1 MKKSILIF
9 AALALIVGCSKKEE
23 PSNDAQTE
31 KIEQAEQVE
40 QTAQNEPTSLPNN
53 KISNK
58 IFIVENKF
66 INKNIDKIDLSGYL
80 SQFRKDVKNSAH
92 SVYLNDEVEFSNF
105 PATPDFEK
113 MLVVGNDLC
122 VLLNRIP
129 KNDDEFESLKRAGIK
144 IPKGSLIKCTGEKIE
159 SEDERYDGLFLFEE
173 NYNYFYPV
181 EYDGK
186 KGFVFGTDLCGQDVN
201 VTSEQMSMF
210 SFLYKHAAN
219 DNTAYFE
226 NFYPIC
232 GYEKFDARIAN
243 SLKEN
248 RIALQNVS
256 KYEYNLDLD
265 NPDDMIALYQNHRKR
280 TFGYRMGG
288 NLVPLFITTDLFA
301 HSQHLLFDRLL
312 SHVEQEIFS
321 PRLLLLVEKLREKIS
336 EDLQKYPSNET
347 ANIAEKYFAVASAL
361 LKLVPS
367 ADDYGEE
374 TMPDKDS
381 VLSEYD
387 EEIRKEV
394 EKIFAADAM
403 QESSALAFSDG
414 SAYIEDYT
422 QYKPRGHYTQNEKL
436 KAYFRAMMW
445 FGRIN
450 FPLPESSRDSS
461 DSRESLA
468 QNMFKIGIYI
478 NDIVMQ
484 EDSLYTLWKSVFEPI
499 TVLIGESDDLSFDDL
514 IPLWK
519 SVGAEN
525 VLEWISDENV
535 ANFASLS
542 REKLKSP
549 LIASTS
555 AFYAN
560 QSEGDY
566 SDPENLKPAMGW
578 RFLGQRFTY
587 DAWIFQ
593 HVTSPRLYGR
603 MMASGLDIA
612 SAFGSNSAD
621 MFLENATVKNG
632 LGVGGYGI
640 DSIDESFGRQ
650 IFEKLKTILGRFKK
664 FFGSKDEK
672 FWSETYYNSILALT
686 KAQAEFEQGA
696 GFFFTEKPL
705 WNIKSLE
712 SSLGTWA
719 ELKHD
724 TILYTKQIAAE
735 RGGPDEWYEP
745 TYRTD
750 KLPSPVHYIEPN
762 LKFFTELCVSWKV
775 FQNIFERYKLFDYY
789 SEKAV
794 SAMEKI
800 CLRALNIVAAEV
812 KDEKVSKDD
821 LDWIGT
827 IPQLLAKSV
836 VPFSD
841 YGTYTLDNDQF
852 KMALVA
858 DVLTNA
864 ESGSVLEVAVGI
876 PHRIYVALNDKQGGK
891 RIAVGYTF
899 NYYEFTHP
907 MNDRLTDEQWKKMV
921 YDNESEA
928 AKRKPEWYFDS
939 TIEASGFGG
948 KI

>member
-9 AALALIVGCSKKEE
+9 AAIAFIFGCSKKEE
-23 PSNDAQTE
+23 LSPDNQIEQTE
-31 KIEQAEQVE
+31 QIEQVE
-40 QTAQNEPTSLPNN
+40 QTAQIEQLSFPRN
-53 KISNK
+53 KISIDEK
-58 IFIVENKF
+58 KF
-66 INKNIDKIDLSGYL
+66 INKDIDKIDLSGYL
-80 SQFRKDVKNSAH
+80 SQFRKDAQNSAH
-92 SVYLNDEVEFSNF
+92 SVYLNDEVEFSNL
-105 PATPDFEK
+105 PTPPDFEK
-113 MLVVGNDLC
+113 TLVAGNDLC
-122 VLLNRIP
+122 VLFNKIP
-129 KNDDEFESLKRAGIK
+129 KNENEFESLKRAGIK
-144 IPKGSLIKCTGEKIE
+144 IPKGALLKCTGEKIGSGDGE
-159 SEDERYDGLFLFEE
+159 YDRFFHFEE
-173 NYNYFYPV
+173 NFNYFYPV
-181 EYDGK
+181 EYEGK
-186 KGFVFGTDLCGQDVN
+186 AGFVFGADVFGQDN
-201 VTSEQMSMF
+201 NITNDQMNLL
-210 SFLYKHAAN
+210 SFLYQHAT
-219 DNTAYFE
+219 DEDTAYFE
-226 NFYPIC
+226 NFYPFC
-232 GYEKFDARIAN
+232 GYEYFNAQIAN

-256 KYEYNLDLD
+256 QQEYRLNID
-265 NPDDMIALYQNHRKR
+265 NPDDMIALYKNHRKR
-280 TFGYRMGG
+280 PFGYRMGG

-312 SHVEQEIFS
+312 QHVEQEVFS
-321 PRLLLLVEKLREKIS
+321 PRLALLVEKFREKIS
-336 EDLQKYPSNET
+336 NDLQKYPSNET
-347 ANIAEKYFAVASAL
+347 ANVAEKYFAVASAI
-361 LKLVPS
+361 LKLTPNV
-367 ADDYGEE
+367 DDHDEKI
-374 TMPDKDS
+374 MPDKDS
-381 VLSEYD
+381 VLSEYS
-387 EEIRKEV
+387 EEIREEV
-394 EKIFAADAM
+394 EKIFEAAAM
-403 QESSALAFSDG
+403 QNSSVLTFSDG
-414 SAYIEDYT
+414 SVYIEDYT
-422 QYKPRGHYTQNEKL
+422 QYKPRGHYTQNERL
-436 KAYFRAMMW
+436 KTYFRAMMW

-478 NDIVMQ
+478 NDIIMQ
-484 EDSLYTLWKSVFEPI
+484 DESLYALWKSVFDPI
-499 TVLIGESDDLSFDDL
+499 TVLIGESDDLSFDDI

-525 VLEWISDENV
+525 VLEWISDENI

-542 REKLKSP
+542 REKLKPP

-593 HVTSPRLYGR
+593 HVTSPRLFGR

-621 MFLENATVKNG
+621 MLLEN
-632 LGVGGYGI
+632 
-640 DSIDESFGRQ
+640 SDEN
-650 IFEKLKTILGRFKK
+650 FEKLKTILAKFKK

-672 FWSETYYNSILALT
+672 FWSETYYNSVLALT

-724 TILYTKQIAAE
+724 TILFTKMIAAE
-735 RGGPDEWYEP
+735 RGGAGYDP

-750 KLPSPVHYIEPN
+750 KIPSPVHYIEPN

-775 FQNIFERYKLFDYY
+775 FQNIFERYKLFDKD

-794 SAMEKI
+794 SSMEDI

-836 VPFSD
+836 MPFS
-841 YGTYTLDNDQF
+841 TYATYAHDNEQF

-891 RIAVGYTF
+891 RVAVGYTF

-907 MNDRLTDEQWKKMV
+907 MNDRLTDEQWKAMV
-921 YDNESEA
+921 YDNENEA

-948 KI
+948 KK

>member
-9 AALALIVGCSKKEE
+9 AAIAFIFGCSKKEE
-23 PSNDAQTE
+23 LSPDNQIEQTE
-31 KIEQAEQVE
+31 QIEQVE
-40 QTAQNEPTSLPNN
+40 QTAQDEQTSFPR
-53 KISNK
+53 NK
-58 IFIVENKF
+58 IFIDEKKF
-66 INKNIDKIDLSGYL
+66 INKDIDKIDLSGYL
-80 SQFRKDVKNSAH
+80 SQFRKDAQNSAH
-92 SVYLNDEVEFSNF
+92 SVYLNDEVEFSNL
-105 PATPDFEK
+105 PTPPDFEK
-113 MLVVGNDLC
+113 TLVAGNDLC
-122 VLLNRIP
+122 VLFNKVP
-129 KNDDEFESLKRAGIK
+129 QDDDEFDSLKRAGIK
-144 IPKGSLIKCTGEKIE
+144 IPKGALLKCTGEKIE
-159 SEDERYDGLFLFEE
+159 EEGENRKFGGLFLFEE
-173 NYNYFYPV
+173 NYNYFYPI
-181 EYDGK
+181 EYEGK
-186 KGFVFGTDLCGQDVN
+186 TGFVFGADVCGQDDN
-201 VTSEQMSMF
+201 ITSEQTSMF
-210 SFLYKHAAN
+210 SFLYQHAAN

-232 GYEKFDARIAN
+232 GYEKFDAQIAD

-248 RIALQNVS
+248 RIVLQNVS
-256 KYEYNLDLD
+256 QNEYDLD
-265 NPDDMIALYQNHRKR
+265 INHPDDMIALYQKHGGVP
-280 TFGYRMGG
+280 FSRMGR

-312 SHVEQEIFS
+312 QHVEQEVFS
-321 PRLLLLVEKLREKIS
+321 PRLILLTEKFREKIS
-336 EDLQKYPSNET
+336 NDLQEYPSNET

-361 LKLVPS
+361 LKLTPKE
-367 ADDYGEE
+367 DKYGEE
-374 TMPDKDS
+374 VMPDKDS
-381 VLSEYD
+381 VLSEYG
-387 EEIRKEV
+387 EEICKEV
-394 EKIFAADAM
+394 EKIFQAAAM
-403 QESSALAFSDG
+403 QDSSALAFSDG
-414 SAYIEDYT
+414 SVYIEDYT
-422 QYKPRGHYTQNEKL
+422 QYKPRGHYTQNERL
-436 KAYFRAMMW
+436 KTYFRAMMW

-478 NDIVMQ
+478 NDIIMQ
-484 EDSLYTLWKSVFEPI
+484 DEPLYALWKSVFDPI
-499 TVLIGESDDLSFDDL
+499 TVLIGESDDLSFDDI

-535 ANFASLS
+535 ASFASLS

-560 QSEGDY
+560 QSEGDF
-566 SDPENLKPAMGW
+566 SNPENLKPAMGW

-603 MMASGLDIA
+603 KMASGLDIA

-621 MFLENATVKNG
+621 VILENATVKNG
-632 LGVGGYGI
+632 LGLGGDEVGN
-640 DSIDESFGRQ
+640 SDESFGKT
-650 IFEKLKTILGRFKK
+650 IFEKLKTILAKFKK

-724 TILYTKQIAAE
+724 TILYTKQPYAAE
-735 RGGPDEWYEP
+735 MGGGDDSYSP

-775 FQNIFERYKLFDYY
+775 FQNIFERYKLFDDD
-789 SEKAV
+789 SEAAV
-794 SAMEKI
+794 SQIEKI
-800 CLRALNIVAAEV
+800 CLRALNIVAAEI

-821 LDWIGT
+821 LNWIGT

-836 VPFSD
+836 IPFSN
-841 YGTYTLDNDQF
+841 YSTVVTDNDQF

-864 ESGSVLEVAVGI
+864 EIGSVLEVAVGI

-891 RIAVGYTF
+891 RVAVGYTF

-907 MNDRLTDEQWKKMV
+907 MNDRLTDEQWKAMV
-921 YDNESEA
+921 YDNENEA
-928 AKRKPEWYFDS
+928 AKRKPKWYLDP
-939 TIEASGFGG
+939 TI
-948 KI
+948 

>member
-9 AALALIVGCSKKEE
+9 ATLAFIFGCSKKEE
-23 PSNDAQTE
+23 PSIDAQTE
-31 KIEQAEQVE
+31 QIEQVE
-40 QTAQNEPTSLPNN
+40 TAQSEQDSAPSD
-53 KISNK
+53 KISIDEKN
-58 IFIVENKF
+58 F
-66 INKNIDKIDLSGYL
+66 INKDIEKIDLSGYL
-80 SQFRKDVKNSAH
+80 SQFRKDAQNSAH
-92 SVYLNDEVEFSNF
+92 SVYLNDEVKFSNL
-105 PATPDFEK
+105 PPTPDFEK
-113 MLVVGNDLC
+113 TLVVGNDLC
-122 VLLNRIP
+122 VLLNKVP
-129 KNDDEFESLKRAGIK
+129 KNDDEFASLKRAGIK
-144 IPKGSLIKCTGEKIE
+144 IPKGSLIKCTGERIE
-159 SEDERYDGLFLFEE
+159 SEDEKYDGLFLFEE

-186 KGFVFGTDLCGQDVN
+186 KGFVFGTDLCGQGDETN
-201 VTSEQMSMF
+201 GEKMSLI
-210 SFLYKHAAN
+210 SFLYQHATN
-219 DNTAYFE
+219 DDTAYFE

-232 GYEKFDARIAN
+232 GYQKFDAQIAN

-248 RIALQNVS
+248 RIALQNVLQR
-256 KYEYNLDLD
+256 EYHLNIES
-265 NPDDMIALYQNHRKR
+265 PDDMISLYKKHSQSSP
-280 TFGYRMGG
+280 FSYRMGR
-288 NLVPLFITTDLFA
+288 NLVPFFITTDLFA

-312 SHVEQEIFS
+312 QQVEQNVFS
-321 PRLLLLVEKLREKIS
+321 PRLILLTEKFCEKIS

-367 ADDYGEE
+367 VNDYDEE
-374 TMPDKDS
+374 KMPDKDL
-381 VLSEYD
+381 VLSEYS

-394 EKIFAADAM
+394 EKIFEAAAM

-478 NDIVMQ
+478 NDIIMQ
-484 EDSLYTLWKSVFEPI
+484 DDSLYALWKSVFEPI

-535 ANFASLS
+535 AKFASLS

-560 QSEGDY
+560 QSEGDF

-587 DAWIFQ
+587 DAWIFH

-621 MFLENATVKNG
+621 ALLENATVKNG
-632 LGVGGYGI
+632 REI
-640 DSIDESFGRQ
+640 EDIDESFGKT

-664 FFGSKDEK
+664 FFDSKDEK

-724 TILYTKQIAAE
+724 TILYTKQSGAE
-735 RGGPDEWYEP
+735 RGGPGEWYEP

-794 SAMEKI
+794 SQMEEI

-841 YGTYTLDNDQF
+841 YGTYTLDNEQF

-858 DVLTNA
+858 DVFTNA

-899 NYYEFTHP
+899 NYYEFAHP

>member
-1 MKKSILIF
+1 MQ
-9 AALALIVGCSKKEE
+9 
-23 PSNDAQTE
+23 D
-31 KIEQAEQVE
+31 
-40 QTAQNEPTSLPNN
+40 
-53 KISNK
+53 
-58 IFIVENKF
+58 
-66 INKNIDKIDLSGYL
+66 
-80 SQFRKDVKNSAH
+80 
-92 SVYLNDEVEFSNF
+92 
-105 PATPDFEK
+105 
-113 MLVVGNDLC
+113 
-122 VLLNRIP
+122 
-129 KNDDEFESLKRAGIK
+129 ESLYA
-144 IPKGSLIKCTGEKIE
+144 
-159 SEDERYDGLFLFEE
+159 
-173 NYNYFYPV
+173 
-181 EYDGK
+181 
-186 KGFVFGTDLCGQDVN
+186 
-201 VTSEQMSMF
+201 
-210 SFLYKHAAN
+210 
-219 DNTAYFE
+219 
-226 NFYPIC
+226 
-232 GYEKFDARIAN
+232 
-243 SLKEN
+243 
-248 RIALQNVS
+248 
-256 KYEYNLDLD
+256 
-265 NPDDMIALYQNHRKR
+265 
-280 TFGYRMGG
+280 
-288 NLVPLFITTDLFA
+288 
-301 HSQHLLFDRLL
+301 
-312 SHVEQEIFS
+312 
-321 PRLLLLVEKLREKIS
+321 
-336 EDLQKYPSNET
+336 
-347 ANIAEKYFAVASAL
+347 
-361 LKLVPS
+361 
-367 ADDYGEE
+367 
-374 TMPDKDS
+374 
-381 VLSEYD
+381 
-387 EEIRKEV
+387 
-394 EKIFAADAM
+394 
-403 QESSALAFSDG
+403 
-414 SAYIEDYT
+414 
-422 QYKPRGHYTQNEKL
+422 
-436 KAYFRAMMW
+436 
-445 FGRIN
+445 
-450 FPLPESSRDSS
+450 
-461 DSRESLA
+461 
-468 QNMFKIGIYI
+468 
-478 NDIVMQ
+478 
-484 EDSLYTLWKSVFEPI
+484 LWKSVFDPI
-499 TVLIGESDDLSFDDL
+499 TVLIGESDDLSFDD
-514 IPLWK
+514 IVPLWK

-621 MFLENATVKNG
+621 MLLENT
-632 LGVGGYGI
+632 
-640 DSIDESFGRQ
+640 DEN
-650 IFEKLKTILGRFKK
+650 FEKLKTILAKFKK

-672 FWSETYYNSILALT
+672 FWSETYYNSVLALT

-724 TILYTKQIAAE
+724 TILYTKQVAAE
-735 RGGPDEWYEP
+735 RGGGEYDP

-750 KLPSPVHYIEPN
+750 KIPSPVHYIEPN
-762 LKFFTELCVSWKV
+762 LKFFTELCMSWKV
-775 FQNIFERYKLFDYY
+775 FQNIFERYKLFDDDSKY
-789 SEKAV
+789 AV
-794 SAMEKI
+794 SQIEKI

-836 VPFSD
+836 VPFSN
-841 YGTYTLDNDQF
+841 YASYTKDNEQF

-899 NYYEFTHP
+899 NYYEFEHP

-928 AKRKPEWYFDS
+928 AKRKPKWYLDP
-939 TIEASGFGG
+939 TI
-948 KI
+948 

>member
-9 AALALIVGCSKKEE
+9 AAIAFIFGCSKKEE
-23 PSNDAQTE
+23 LSPDNQIEQTE
-31 KIEQAEQVE
+31 QIEQVE
-40 QTAQNEPTSLPNN
+40 QTAQDEQTSFPR
-53 KISNK
+53 NK
-58 IFIVENKF
+58 IFIDEKKF
-66 INKNIDKIDLSGYL
+66 INKDIDKIDLSGYL
-80 SQFRKDVKNSAH
+80 SQFRKDAQNSAH
-92 SVYLNDEVEFSNF
+92 SVYLNDEVEFSNL
-105 PATPDFEK
+105 PTPPDFEK
-113 MLVVGNDLC
+113 TLVAGNDLC
-122 VLLNRIP
+122 VLFNKVP
-129 KNDDEFESLKRAGIK
+129 QDDDEFDSLKRAGIK
-144 IPKGSLIKCTGEKIE
+144 IPKGALLKCTGKKIE
-159 SEDERYDGLFLFEE
+159 EEGENRKFGGLFLFEE
-173 NYNYFYPV
+173 NYNYFYPI
-181 EYDGK
+181 EYEGK
-186 KGFVFGTDLCGQDVN
+186 TGFVFGADVCGQDDN
-201 VTSEQMSMF
+201 ITSEQTSMF
-210 SFLYKHAAN
+210 SFLYQHAAN

-232 GYEKFDARIAN
+232 GYEKFDAQIAD

-248 RIALQNVS
+248 RIVLQNVS
-256 KYEYNLDLD
+256 QNEYDLD
-265 NPDDMIALYQNHRKR
+265 INHPDDMIALYQKHGGVP
-280 TFGYRMGG
+280 FSRMGR

-312 SHVEQEIFS
+312 QHVEQEVFS
-321 PRLLLLVEKLREKIS
+321 PRLILLTEKFREKIS
-336 EDLQKYPSNET
+336 NDLQEYPSNET

-361 LKLVPS
+361 LKLTPKE
-367 ADDYGEE
+367 DKYGEE
-374 TMPDKDS
+374 VMPDKDS
-381 VLSEYD
+381 VLSEYG
-387 EEIRKEV
+387 EEICKEV
-394 EKIFAADAM
+394 EKIFQAAAM
-403 QESSALAFSDG
+403 QDSSALAFSDG
-414 SAYIEDYT
+414 SVYIEDYT
-422 QYKPRGHYTQNEKL
+422 QYKPRGHYTQNERL
-436 KAYFRAMMW
+436 KTYFRAMMW

-478 NDIVMQ
+478 NDIIMQ
-484 EDSLYTLWKSVFEPI
+484 DEPLYALWKSVFDPI
-499 TVLIGESDDLSFDDL
+499 TVLIGESDDLSFDDI

-535 ANFASLS
+535 ASFASLS

-560 QSEGDY
+560 QSEGDF
-566 SDPENLKPAMGW
+566 SNPENLKPAMGW

-603 MMASGLDIA
+603 KMASGLDIA

-621 MFLENATVKNG
+621 VILENATVKNG
-632 LGVGGYGI
+632 LGLGGDEVGN
-640 DSIDESFGRQ
+640 SDESFGKT
-650 IFEKLKTILGRFKK
+650 IFEKLKTILAKFKK

-724 TILYTKQIAAE
+724 TILYTKQPYAAE
-735 RGGPDEWYEP
+735 MGGGDDSYSP

-775 FQNIFERYKLFDYY
+775 FQNIFERYKLFDDD
-789 SEKAV
+789 SEAAV
-794 SAMEKI
+794 SQIEKI
-800 CLRALNIVAAEV
+800 CLRALNIVAAEI

-821 LDWIGT
+821 LNWIGT

-836 VPFSD
+836 IPFSN
-841 YGTYTLDNDQF
+841 YSTVVTDNDQF

-864 ESGSVLEVAVGI
+864 EIGSVLEVAVGI

-891 RIAVGYTF
+891 RVAVGYTF

-907 MNDRLTDEQWKKMV
+907 MNDRLTDEQWKAMV
-921 YDNESEA
+921 YDNENEA
-928 AKRKPEWYFDS
+928 AKRKPKWYLDP
-939 TIEASGFGG
+939 TI
-948 KI
+948 

>member
-1 MKKSILIF
+1 MKKSILLF
-9 AALALIVGCSKKEE
+9 AAIAFIFGCSKKEE
-23 PSNDAQTE
+23 LSPDNQIEQTE
-31 KIEQAEQVE
+31 QIEQVE
-40 QTAQNEPTSLPNN
+40 QTAQDEQYSFPR
-53 KISNK
+53 NK
-58 IFIVENKF
+58 IFIDEKKF
-66 INKNIDKIDLSGYL
+66 INKDIDKIDLSGYL
-80 SQFRKDVKNSAH
+80 SQFRKDAQNSAH
-92 SVYLNDEVEFSNF
+92 SVYLNDEVEFSNL
-105 PATPDFEK
+105 PTPPDFEK
-113 MLVVGNDLC
+113 TLVAGNDLC
-122 VLLNRIP
+122 VLFNKVP
-129 KNDDEFESLKRAGIK
+129 KNENEFDSLKRAGIK
-144 IPKGSLIKCTGEKIE
+144 IPKGALLKCTGEKIGSGDGE
-159 SEDERYDGLFLFEE
+159 YDRFFHFEE
-173 NYNYFYPV
+173 NFNYFYPV
-181 EYDGK
+181 EYERK
-186 KGFVFGTDLCGQDVN
+186 AGFVFGADVCGQEDN
-201 VTSEQMSMF
+201 FTNDQMNLL
-210 SFLYKHAAN
+210 SFLYQHATDEN
-219 DNTAYFE
+219 IAYFE
-226 NFYPIC
+226 NFYPFC
-232 GYEKFDARIAN
+232 GYEYFNAQIAN

-248 RIALQNVS
+248 RIVLQNVS
-256 KYEYNLDLD
+256 QNEYDLD
-265 NPDDMIALYQNHRKR
+265 INHPDDMIALYQKHGGVP
-280 TFGYRMGG
+280 FSRMGR
-288 NLVPLFITTDLFA
+288 NIVPIFVTTDLFA

-312 SHVEQEIFS
+312 QHVEQEVFS
-321 PRLLLLVEKLREKIS
+321 PRLILLTEKFREKIS

-347 ANIAEKYFAVASAL
+347 ANIAEKYFAVASAI
-361 LKLVPS
+361 LKLTPNVE
-367 ADDYGEE
+367 DHGEE
-374 TMPDKDS
+374 VMPDKDS
-381 VLSEYD
+381 VLSEYG
-387 EEIRKEV
+387 EEICEEV
-394 EKIFAADAM
+394 EKIFEAAAM
-403 QESSALAFSDG
+403 QGSSALAFSDG
-414 SAYIEDYT
+414 STYIEDYT
-422 QYKPRGHYTQNEKL
+422 QYKPRGHYTQNERL

-478 NDIVMQ
+478 NDIIMQ
-484 EDSLYTLWKSVFEPI
+484 DESLYALWKSVFDPI
-499 TVLIGESDDLSFDDL
+499 TVLIGESDDLSFDDI

-560 QSEGDY
+560 QSEGDF
-566 SDPENLKPAMGW
+566 SNPENINPAMGW

-593 HVTSPRLYGR
+593 HVTSPRLFGR

-621 MFLENATVKNG
+621 VILENATVKNG
-632 LGVGGYGI
+632 LGLGGYGI
-640 DSIDESFGRQ
+640 EDIDESFGKTV
-650 IFEKLKTILGRFKK
+650 FKELKTILGRFKK

-672 FWSETYYNSILALT
+672 FWSETYYNSVLALT

-724 TILYTKQIAAE
+724 TILYTKQPYAAE
-735 RGGPDEWYEP
+735 MGGGDDSPSP

-775 FQNIFERYKLFDYY
+775 FQNIFERYKLFDDDSKY
-789 SEKAV
+789 AV
-794 SAMEKI
+794 SQIEKI
-800 CLRALNIVAAEV
+800 CLRALNIVASEV

-836 VPFSD
+836 IPFSN
-841 YGTYTLDNDQF
+841 YSTVVTDNDQF

-864 ESGSVLEVAVGI
+864 EIGSVLEVAVGI

-907 MNDRLTDEQWKKMV
+907 MNDRLTDEQWKAMV

-948 KI
+948 KK

>member
-1 MKKSILIF
+1 H
-9 AALALIVGCSKKEE
+9 A
-23 PSNDAQTE
+23 T
-31 KIEQAEQVE
+31 
-40 QTAQNEPTSLPNN
+40 
-53 KISNK
+53 
-58 IFIVENKF
+58 
-66 INKNIDKIDLSGYL
+66 
-80 SQFRKDVKNSAH
+80 
-92 SVYLNDEVEFSNF
+92 DE
-105 PATPDFEK
+105 D
-113 MLVVGNDLC
+113 
-122 VLLNRIP
+122 
-129 KNDDEFESLKRAGIK
+129 
-144 IPKGSLIKCTGEKIE
+144 
-159 SEDERYDGLFLFEE
+159 
-173 NYNYFYPV
+173 
-181 EYDGK
+181 
-186 KGFVFGTDLCGQDVN
+186 
-201 VTSEQMSMF
+201 
-210 SFLYKHAAN
+210 
-219 DNTAYFE
+219 TAYFE
-226 NFYPIC
+226 KFYPFC
-232 GYEKFDARIAN
+232 GYEYFTVKIAN

-256 KYEYNLDLD
+256 KYEYWLELD
-265 NPDDMIALYQNHRKR
+265 NPDDMIALYKNHRKR
-280 TFGYRMGG
+280 PFGYRMGG

-312 SHVEQEIFS
+312 QHVEQEVFS
-321 PRLLLLVEKLREKIS
+321 PRLALLVEKFREKIS
-336 EDLQKYPSNET
+336 NDLQEYPSNET
-347 ANIAEKYFAVASAL
+347 ANIAEKYFSVASAI
-361 LKLVPS
+361 LKLTPKE
-367 ADDYGEE
+367 DEYGEE
-374 TMPDKDS
+374 VMPDKDS
-381 VLSEYD
+381 VLSEYS

-394 EKIFAADAM
+394 EKIFEAAAM
-403 QESSALAFSDG
+403 QDSSALAFSDG
-414 SAYIEDYT
+414 SVYIEDYT
-422 QYKPRGHYTQNEKL
+422 QYKPRGHYTQNERL
-436 KAYFRAMMW
+436 KTYFRAMMW

-461 DSRESLA
+461 DARESLA

-478 NDIVMQ
+478 NDIIMQ
-484 EDSLYTLWKSVFEPI
+484 DESLYALWKSVFDPI
-499 TVLIGESDDLSFDDL
+499 TVLIGESDDLSFDDI

-535 ANFASLS
+535 ASFASLS

-549 LIASTS
+549 LITSTS

-566 SDPENLKPAMGW
+566 SDPENLKPPMGW

-593 HVTSPRLYGR
+593 HVTSPRLFGR

-621 MFLENATVKNG
+621 MLLENT
-632 LGVGGYGI
+632 
-640 DSIDESFGRQ
+640 DEN
-650 IFEKLKTILGRFKK
+650 FEKLKTILAKFKK

-672 FWSETYYNSILALT
+672 FWSETYYNSVLALT

-724 TILYTKQIAAE
+724 TILYTKQVAAE
-735 RGGPDEWYEP
+735 RGGGGYDP

-750 KLPSPVHYIEPN
+750 KIPSPVHYIEPN
-762 LKFFTELCVSWKV
+762 LKFFTELCMSWKV
-775 FQNIFERYKLFDYY
+775 FQNIFERYKLFDDDSKY
-789 SEKAV
+789 AV
-794 SAMEKI
+794 SQIEKI

-836 VPFSD
+836 MPFS
-841 YGTYTLDNDQF
+841 TYATYAHDNEQF

-899 NYYEFTHP
+899 NYYEFEHP

-928 AKRKPEWYFDS
+928 AKRKPKWYLDP
-939 TIEASGFGG
+939 TI
-948 KI
+948 

>member
-1 MKKSILIF
+1 MKKSILVF
-9 AALALIVGCSKKEE
+9 AAIAFIFGCSKKEE
-23 PSNDAQTE
+23 LSPENQIEQTE
-31 KIEQAEQVE
+31 QIEQVE
-40 QTAQNEPTSLPNN
+40 QTAQDEQFSFPR
-53 KISNK
+53 NK
-58 IFIVENKF
+58 IFIDEKKF
-66 INKNIDKIDLSGYL
+66 INKDIDKIDLSGYL
-80 SQFRKDVKNSAH
+80 SQFRKDAQNSAH
-92 SVYLNDEVEFSNF
+92 SVYLNDEVEFSNL
-105 PATPDFEK
+105 PTPPDFEK
-113 MLVVGNDLC
+113 TLVAGNDLC
-122 VLLNRIP
+122 VLFNKVP
-129 KNDDEFESLKRAGIK
+129 QDDDEFDSLKRAGIK
-144 IPKGSLIKCTGEKIE
+144 IPKGALLKCTGEKIGDGE
-159 SEDERYDGLFLFEE
+159 YDRLFHFEE
-173 NYNYFYPV
+173 NFNYFYPV
-181 EYDGK
+181 EYEGK
-186 KGFVFGTDLCGQDVN
+186 AGFVFGADVCGQEDN
-201 VTSEQMSMF
+201 FTNDQMNLL
-210 SFLYKHAAN
+210 SFLYQHAT
-219 DNTAYFE
+219 DEDTAYFE
-226 NFYPIC
+226 NFYPFC
-232 GYEKFDARIAN
+232 GYEYFNAQIAN

-256 KYEYNLDLD
+256 KYEYRLNID
-265 NPDDMIALYQNHRKR
+265 NPDDMIALYKNHRKR
-280 TFGYRMGG
+280 PFGYRMGG

-312 SHVEQEIFS
+312 QHVEQEIFS
-321 PRLLLLVEKLREKIS
+321 PRLALLTEKFREKIS
-336 EDLQKYPSNET
+336 NDLQEYPSNET
-347 ANIAEKYFAVASAL
+347 ANIAEKYFAVARAI
-361 LKLVPS
+361 LKLTPKE
-367 ADDYGEE
+367 DKYGEE
-374 TMPDKDS
+374 VMPDKDS
-381 VLSEYD
+381 VLSEYG
-387 EEIRKEV
+387 EEIREEV
-394 EKIFAADAM
+394 EKIFEAAAM
-403 QESSALAFSDG
+403 QDSSALAFSDG
-414 SAYIEDYT
+414 SVYIEDYT
-422 QYKPRGHYTQNEKL
+422 QYKPRGHYTQNERL
-436 KAYFRAMMW
+436 KTYFRAMMW

-461 DSRESLA
+461 DPRESLA

-478 NDIVMQ
+478 NDIIMQ
-484 EDSLYTLWKSVFEPI
+484 DESLYALWKSVFEPI
-499 TVLIGESDDLSFDDL
+499 TVLIGESDDLSFDD
-514 IPLWK
+514 IVPLWK

-542 REKLKSP
+542 REKLKPP

-593 HVTSPRLYGR
+593 HVTSPRLFGR

-621 MFLENATVKNG
+621 MLLENT
-632 LGVGGYGI
+632 
-640 DSIDESFGRQ
+640 DEN
-650 IFEKLKTILGRFKK
+650 FEKLKTILAKFKK

-672 FWSETYYNSILALT
+672 FWSETYYNSVLALT

-724 TILYTKQIAAE
+724 TILYTKMVAAE
-735 RGGPDEWYEP
+735 MGGGGYNP

-750 KLPSPVHYIEPN
+750 KIPSPVHYIEPN

-775 FQNIFERYKLFDYY
+775 FQNIFERYKLFDKD

-794 SAMEKI
+794 SSMEDI
-800 CLRALNIVAAEV
+800 CLRALNIVASEV

-836 VPFSD
+836 MPFS
-841 YGTYTLDNDQF
+841 TYATYATDNEQF

-891 RIAVGYTF
+891 RVAVGYTF
-899 NYYEFTHP
+899 NYYEFEHP

-928 AKRKPEWYFDS
+928 AKRKPKWYLDP
-939 TIEASGFGG
+939 TI
-948 KI
+948 

>member
-1 MKKSILIF
+1 M
-9 AALALIVGCSKKEE
+9 
-23 PSNDAQTE
+23 
-31 KIEQAEQVE
+31 
-40 QTAQNEPTSLPNN
+40 
-53 KISNK
+53 
-58 IFIVENKF
+58 
-66 INKNIDKIDLSGYL
+66 
-80 SQFRKDVKNSAH
+80 
-92 SVYLNDEVEFSNF
+92 EFSNL
-105 PATPDFEK
+105 PTPPDFEK
-113 MLVVGNDLC
+113 TLVAGNDLC
-122 VLLNRIP
+122 ALFNKVP
-129 KNDDEFESLKRAGIK
+129 QDDDEYDSLKRAGIK
-144 IPKGSLIKCTGEKIE
+144 IPKGALLKCTGEKIGSGDGE
-159 SEDERYDGLFLFEE
+159 YDRLFHFEE
-173 NYNYFYPV
+173 NFNYFYPV
-181 EYDGK
+181 EYEGK
-186 KGFVFGTDLCGQDVN
+186 SGFIFGSDVCGQDDN
-201 VTSEQMSMF
+201 ITNDQMNLL
-210 SFLYKHAAN
+210 SFLYQHAAN

-232 GYEKFDARIAN
+232 GYEYFNAQIAN

-256 KYEYNLDLD
+256 QQEYRLNID
-265 NPDDMIALYQNHRKR
+265 NPDDMIALYKNHRKR
-280 TFGYRMGG
+280 PFGYRMGG

-312 SHVEQEIFS
+312 QHVEQEVFS
-321 PRLLLLVEKLREKIS
+321 PRLALLVEKFREKIS
-336 EDLQKYPSNET
+336 NDLQEYPSNET
-347 ANIAEKYFAVASAL
+347 TNIAEKYFAVASAI
-361 LKLVPS
+361 LKLTPNVE
-367 ADDYGEE
+367 DHGEKI
-374 TMPDKDS
+374 MPDKDL
-381 VLSEYD
+381 VLSEYG

-394 EKIFAADAM
+394 EKIFEAAAM
-403 QESSALAFSDG
+403 QGSSALAFSDG
-414 SAYIEDYT
+414 SVYIEDYT
-422 QYKPRGHYTQNEKL
+422 QYKPRGHYTQNERL

-478 NDIVMQ
+478 NDIIMQ
-484 EDSLYTLWKSVFEPI
+484 DESLYALWKSVFDPI
-499 TVLIGESDDLSFDDL
+499 TVLIGESDDLSFDDI

-535 ANFASLS
+535 DNFASLS

-560 QSEGDY
+560 QSEGDF
-566 SDPENLKPAMGW
+566 SNPENLNPAMGW

-621 MFLENATVKNG
+621 VILENATVKNG
-632 LGVGGYGI
+632 LGLGGYGI
-640 DSIDESFGRQ
+640 EDIDESFGETV
-650 IFEKLKTILGRFKK
+650 FKELKTILAKFKK

-672 FWSETYYNSILALT
+672 FWSETYYNSVLALT

-724 TILYTKQIAAE
+724 TILFTKMVAAE
-735 RGGPDEWYEP
+735 RGGAGYDP

-750 KLPSPVHYIEPN
+750 KIPSPVHYIEPN

-775 FQNIFERYKLFDYY
+775 FQNIFERYKLFDDD
-789 SEKAV
+789 SETAV
-794 SAMEKI
+794 SSMEKI

-836 VPFSD
+836 IPFSN
-841 YGTYTLDNDQF
+841 YSTVVTDNDQF

-864 ESGSVLEVAVGI
+864 EIGSVLEVAVGI

-891 RIAVGYTF
+891 RVAVGYTF

-907 MNDRLTDEQWKKMV
+907 MNDRLTDEQWKAMV
-921 YDNESEA
+921 YDNENEA
-928 AKRKPEWYFDS
+928 TKRKPKWYFDS

-948 KI
+948 KK